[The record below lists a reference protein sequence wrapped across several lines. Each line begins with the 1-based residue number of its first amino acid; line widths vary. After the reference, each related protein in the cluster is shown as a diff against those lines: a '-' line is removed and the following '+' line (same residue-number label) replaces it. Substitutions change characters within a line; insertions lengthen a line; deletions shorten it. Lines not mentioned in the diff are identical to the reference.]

1 MEIILK
7 DTNCKKIAYKANPV
21 VYIGYG
27 SNYISDEDKKLI
39 EFLMLCLQ
47 DKQDEAIKFYEDN
60 KLSASKYV
68 KFDVNEERKKLND
81 TNTNVDN
88 KDSDKNKTSYTNF
101 SFRYEAVI
109 FKIIQIGSDKVF
121 EHIMKIGKYVYV
133 QNERGLR
140 SYLSDNNNLNLIN
153 CVGTY
158 YINNPTNERYQ
169 NILNSA
175 LNHLDTIDIKNST
188 YNSESI
194 LNIIT
199 RYKDVKYEYIKTF
212 IDNVKDESY
221 ITNRN
226 YVKHTSALLNVIQN
240 NREDLIELF
249 LHNIT
254 SLSQDEYDKL
264 SEDMQKYADKQA
276 IVITQ
281 IRVNKS
287 TESNYYAY

>member
-7 DTNCKKIAYKANPV
+7 DTNCKKFEYKANPV

>member
-7 DTNCKKIAYKANPV
+7 DTNCKKIEYKANPV
-21 VYIGYG
+21 VYTGYG

-39 EFLMLCLQ
+39 EFLTLCLQ

-81 TNTNVDN
+81 TNTEVEN
-88 KDSDKNKTSYTNF
+88 KNKTSYTNF

-109 FKIIQIGSDKVF
+109 FKLIQIGSDKVF
-121 EHIMKIGKYVYV
+121 EHIMKIGKYIYV

-140 SYLSDNNNLNLIN
+140 SYLSYNNNLNLIN

-158 YINNPTNERYQ
+158 YINNPTNKRYQ

-175 LNHLDTIDIKNST
+175 VNHLDTIDIKSSS
-188 YNSESI
+188 YNSESF

-199 RYKDVKYEYIKTF
+199 QYKDVKYEYVKTF
-212 IDNVKDESY
+212 IDNIKDESY

-240 NREDLIELF
+240 NREDLIKLF
-249 LHNIT
+249 LNNIT

-264 SEDMQKYADKQA
+264 SEDMKKYADRQA

-287 TESNYYAY
+287 TGANNYAY

>member
-7 DTNCKKIAYKANPV
+7 DTNCKKIEYKANPV
-21 VYIGYG
+21 VYTGYG

-158 YINNPTNERYQ
+158 YINNPTNEHYQ

-226 YVKHTSALLNVIQN
+226 YVKHTSALLNAIQN

>member
-7 DTNCKKIAYKANPV
+7 DTNCKKIEYKANPV
-21 VYIGYG
+21 VYTGYG

-39 EFLMLCLQ
+39 EFLTLCLQ

-287 TESNYYAY
+287 TESNYYGY